1 MACSLS
7 RAAAVYP
14 HARGCSRR
22 IGGRLPAPARKA
34 CSNVDV
40 RPPPHPAGEP
50 APRRASPSPMRYYAA
65 SSPKKP
71 LTTQDIA
78 QSVMAERGLDTA
90 NVRLLKTMTKRTGAC
105 LRNLQQQAVSRQ
117 PGQFTQWEVVRATHS
132 PAEGLI
138 SSEP

>member
-1 MACSLS
+1 
-7 RAAAVYP
+7 
-14 HARGCSRR
+14 
-22 IGGRLPAPARKA
+22 
-34 CSNVDV
+34 
-40 RPPPHPAGEP
+40 
-50 APRRASPSPMRYYAA
+50 
-65 SSPKKP
+65 
-71 LTTQDIA
+71 
-78 QSVMAERGLDTA
+78 MAERGLDTA